1 MSESSIHPHEVMN
14 QNLSCEKQTVSL
26 TAVSEHSVQIKSDL
40 SSLNPMLVFEFE
52 WKSDITAVDTVRL
65 FDSDIVFGYWNK
77 NKLEVCSKAI
87 ATGIINVPEQLSTY
101 LYEGLTHF
109 HLFLSRLF
117 VCLFVFLLQTHL
129 PNIKVHAYFAPVT
142 PPPSVG
148 GSRQRFCRCCVLLWC
163 KANSPLFPL
172 PVSLVHAPCSQSF
185 DPWPAPPC
193 HSWPLVTDY
202 MLVCPPFGA
211 AERGRE
217 PNNTTG
223 SWVTFPKTFLNLT
236 TAHKQNIYNR
246 L

>member
-1 MSESSIHPHEVMN
+1 
-14 QNLSCEKQTVSL
+14 
-26 TAVSEHSVQIKSDL
+26 
-40 SSLNPMLVFEFE
+40 MLVFEFE
-52 WKSDITAVDTVRL
+52 WKSDIAWLCRQQ
-65 FDSDIVFGYWNK
+65 FDIVFDYWNK

-87 ATGIINVPEQLSTY
+87 ATGVLNVPEQLSTY
-101 LYEGLTHF
+101 LYERLIHF
-109 HLFLSRLF
+109 HLFLSRL
-117 VCLFVFLLQTHL
+117 CFLLQTHL

-172 PVSLVHAPCSQSF
+172 AVSLVHAPCSQSL
-185 DPWPAPPC
+185 DPWPAPPH

-236 TAHKQNIYNR
+236 TAHKQYIYNR